1 MKKQFKIAVIG
12 LGYVG
17 LPLLVELSKYSNV
30 VGYDKNDKRIK
41 ELKKGKDKNKEISK
55 KNLIKNNINYTF
67 NEKDLSQ
74 CNIYIICVPTPILK
88 SNKPDLKIL
97 KNSCNTISK
106 YISNDNSIF
115 ESTVF
120 PHNKKICIPIL
131 EKSKLKCHTNI
142 NNLKKGF
149 YVAYSPE
156 RINPGDKKITNITN
170 KLVSSNSSRV

>member
-106 YISNDNSIF
+106 YISNDNLIIF

-120 PHNKKICIPIL
+120 PSTTEKICIPIL
-131 EKSKLKCHTNI
+131 EKKSKLKCHTNI
-142 NNLKKGF
+142 NNLKKGV

-156 RINPGDKKITNITN
+156 RINPEIKKIT
-170 KLVSSNSSRV
+170 